1 MYGYVGSQAPG
12 GYLLYQSEVT
22 SSGYLDGLRLDP
34 IPLDCKLT
42 NFQRFEGVTWWTPI
56 YT

>member
-12 GYLLYQSEVT
+12 GYLLYQSEVI
-22 SSGYLDGLRLDP
+22 SSGYLDALGLDP
-34 IPLDCKLT
+34 IPLDCKHK